1 MAVGAVGRAGAVVAS
16 VPGSVEVTEAAD
28 AAAEAKAGAA
38 EDEGAAP
45 VGPAIRNS
53 SSKLISFGKNQSRE
67 SERGRA
73 CKVI

>member
-16 VPGSVEVTEAAD
+16 GPGTVEVTEAAD

-38 EDEGAAP
+38 EDEGEAP
-45 VGPAIRNS
+45 VGPVIRNS
-53 SSKLISFGKNQSRE
+53 SSKLISSGKNQSRE